1 METYDAS
8 QDLTKIIADLKEAK
22 AIIAAA
28 TAGKARLEAELM
40 AALGDQVQSQLAGND
55 YGTGTANVVAAGHKI
70 KVVVSKKVSYDQQ
83 GLKALADTLA
93 ARGEEPS
100 EYLDIKYGVAEG
112 AYKNWPSS
120 LQALVEPHRTVE
132 PSKPTI
138 TIEG

>member
-1 METYDAS
+1 MNDELA
-8 QDLTKIIADLKEAK
+8 QIIADLKEAK

-28 TAGKARLEAELM
+28 TAGKARLESELM
-40 AALGDQVQSQLAGND
+40 AKLGDQVQAQLSDKD

-93 ARGEEPS
+93 SRGEDPA

-112 AYKNWPSS
+112 AYRGWPSS
-120 LQALVEPHRTVE
+120 LQAMVEPHRTVE

>member
-1 METYDAS
+1 MNDELA
-8 QDLTKIIADLKEAK
+8 KIIADIKEAK

-28 TAGKARLEAELM
+28 TSGKARLEGELM
-40 AALGDQVQSQLAGND
+40 AKLGDQVQAQLADKD

-83 GLKALADTLA
+83 GLKALAETLA
-93 ARGEEPS
+93 SRGEEPS

-132 PSKPTI
+132 HSKPTI
-138 TIEG
+138 TIEE